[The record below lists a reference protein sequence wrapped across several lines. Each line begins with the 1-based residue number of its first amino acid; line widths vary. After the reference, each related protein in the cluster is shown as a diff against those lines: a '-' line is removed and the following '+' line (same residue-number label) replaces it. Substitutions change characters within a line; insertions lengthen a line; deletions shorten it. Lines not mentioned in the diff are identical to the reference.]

1 MGGIDV
7 SQGATPVQGNMSGQP
22 LKSASAAIS
31 GTVPSIGNF
40 NSVAILNSVI
50 AQATGAN
57 NMAITNTAN
66 FISVANIAQNMAAD
80 TLLNAISQ
88 VLSRTIFSIRPYSA
102 KFKGLMKDSQMFG
115 NHVRKL
121 NIGDNDWENDVR
133 YDLVNG
139 ESIDDQIVSKP
150 KILQTNF
157 YGQNIYARHYTVFRD
172 QLNIALSSEEEFQ
185 RFITMIVQ
193 NCNDLIEQCHEST
206 ARMTLANFIGGKVKG
221 DTTNIIHLVT
231 KYNDVAGT
239 ELTTDTVRQ
248 PSNFVPFIKWAF
260 GYISYISGM
269 LTERSQKFHI
279 NITGK
284 EISRHTPQNRQK
296 LYLFSEYLKDMDAS
310 VLSSVYN
317 DNYLK
322 WADHEQVNFWQSIN
336 SPDGINIRASY
347 LKPDGTILTDNT
359 GTATANI
366 FGVLFDEEAVG
377 ITTCGQWS
385 SASRFNAR
393 GGYTNFWYHFND
405 RYYNDFTENGVV
417 FLLD

>member
-1 MGGIDV
+1 MPGLLLD
-7 SQGATPVQGNMSGQP
+7 
-22 LKSASAAIS
+22 K
-31 GTVPSIGNF
+31 PSIGNF
-40 NSVAILNSVI
+40 DAITVLQSIVN
-50 AQATGAN
+50 QATG
-57 NMAITNTAN
+57 NTDLALTSSAN
-66 FISVANIAQNMAAD
+66 FISVATTALGINTDA
-80 TLLNAISQ
+80 LLTAISQ
-88 VLSRTIFSIRPYSA
+88 TLSKTIFSIRPYEA
-102 KFKGLMKDSQMFG
+102 KFKGLMKDSVTFG

-121 NIGDNDWENDVR
+121 NIGDKDWENDVR
-133 YDLVNG
+133 YSLSDG
-139 ESIDDQIVSKP
+139 ASIDDQIVSKP

-157 YGQNIYARHYTVFRD
+157 YGQNIYSRHYTIFRD

-193 NCNDLIEQCHEST
+193 NCSDIIEQCHEST

-221 DTTNIIHLVT
+221 DATNVIHLVT
-231 KYNDVAGT
+231 KYNEVAGT

-260 GYISYISGM
+260 GYIGYISSM

-279 NITGK
+279 NVTGS

-296 LYLFSEYLKDMDAS
+296 LYLFSEYLRDMDAS

-322 WADHEQVNFWQSIN
+322 WADHEQVNFWQSIDT
-336 SPDGINIRASY
+336 PDSINVKASY
-347 LKPDGTILTDNT
+347 MKDDGTITSDLT
-359 GTATANI
+359 GTATSNI
-366 FGVLFDEEAVG
+366 FGVLFDEEAIG
-377 ITTCGQWS
+377 ITPCGQWS

>member
-1 MGGIDV
+1 MGANDSIYT
-7 SQGATPVQGNMSGQP
+7 TPIAPTVANF
-22 LKSASAAIS
+22 KSATLLS
-31 GTVPSIGNF
+31 SIVN
-40 NSVAILNSVI
+40 
-50 AQATGAN
+50 QATGKTD
-57 NMAITNTAN
+57 MSITATCD
-66 FISVANIAQNMAAD
+66 FISVANTALAISPDN
-80 TLLNAISQ
+80 LLNAISQ
-88 VLSRTIFSIRPYSA
+88 VLSKTIFSIRPYEA
-102 KFKGLMKDSQMFG
+102 KFKGLMQDEVRFG

-121 NIGDNDWENDVR
+121 NIGDKDWEKDVR
-133 YDLVNG
+133 YDLVDG
-139 ESIDDQIVSKP
+139 ESIDDQIVSNP
-150 KILQTNF
+150 TILQTNF
-157 YGQNIYARHYTVFRD
+157 YGQNVYSRHYTIYRD

-193 NCNDLIEQCHEST
+193 NCNDMIEQCHEST
-206 ARMTLANFIGGKVKG
+206 ARMTLANFIGGKIKG
-221 DTTNIIHLVT
+221 DTSNVIHLVT

-239 ELTTDTVRQ
+239 TLTTDTVRQ

-269 LTERSQKFHI
+269 LTERSIKYHI
-279 NITGK
+279 NVTGK
-284 EISRHTPQNRQK
+284 EISRHTPQNKQK

-322 WADHEQVNFWQSIN
+322 WADHEQVNFWQSIDT
-336 SPDGINIRASY
+336 PDGINIYASY
-347 LKPDGTILTDNT
+347 LHTDGSLTYDQT
-359 GTATANI
+359 GTATSNI

>member
-1 MGGIDV
+1 M
-7 SQGATPVQGNMSGQP
+7 
-22 LKSASAAIS
+22 SAS
-31 GTVPSIGNF
+31 TVLKGSEPSVANF
-40 NSVAILNSVI
+40 NNTKILNSI
-50 AQATGAN
+50 INQATGKT
-57 NMAITNTAN
+57 NMSVCDSKD
-66 FISVANIAQNMAAD
+66 FVSVANMALGISTD
-80 TLLNAISQ
+80 SLLSAISQ
-88 VLSRTIFSIRPYSA
+88 TLSKTIFSIRPYEA
-102 KFKGLMKDSQMFG
+102 KFKGLMKDEVRFG

-121 NIGDNDWENDVR
+121 NIGDKDWENDAR
-133 YDLVNG
+133 YDLVDG
-139 ESIDDQIVSKP
+139 QSIDDQIVSNP
-150 KILQTNF
+150 TILQTNF
-157 YGQNIYARHYTVFRD
+157 YGQNIYSRHYTVYRD

-193 NCNDLIEQCHEST
+193 NCSDMIEQCHEST

-221 DTTNIIHLVT
+221 DVNNVIHLVT

-239 ELTTDTVRQ
+239 ELTSNTVRQ
-248 PSNFVPFIKWAF
+248 PANFVPFIKWAF
-260 GYISYISGM
+260 GYIGYLSGM

-279 NITGK
+279 NVTGK
-284 EISRHTPQNRQK
+284 EISRHTPQNKQK

-322 WADHEQVNFWQSIN
+322 WADHEQVNFWQSIDT
-336 SPDGINIRASY
+336 PDGINLKCSY
-347 LKPDGTILTDNT
+347 MGLDGSIAYDNA
-359 GTATANI
+359 GTATSNI

-405 RYYNDFTENGVV
+405 RYYNDFTENGIV

>member
-7 SQGATPVQGNMSGQP
+7 SSSATPVPGVSGNPMKTALNSIS
-22 LKSASAAIS
+22 SAS
-31 GTVPSIGNF
+31 PSIGNF
-40 NSVAILNSVI
+40 NSVAILNSII
-50 AQATGAN
+50 AQATGTTN
-57 NMAITNTAN
+57 ISLTNTAN
-66 FISVANIAQNMAAD
+66 FISVANVAQNMAAD

-121 NIGDNDWENDVR
+121 NIGDHDWENDVR
-133 YDLVNG
+133 YDLVDG

-157 YGQNIYARHYTVFRD
+157 YGQNIYARHYTIFRD

-185 RFITMIVQ
+185 RFITMVVQ

-221 DTTNIIHLVT
+221 DATNVIHLVT
-231 KYNDVAGT
+231 KYNEVAGT
-239 ELTTDTVRQ
+239 EFTTDTVRQ

-260 GYISYISGM
+260 GYISYISGL

-279 NITGK
+279 NVTGK

-322 WADHEQVNFWQSIN
+322 WADHEQVNFWQSIS

-347 LKPDGTILTDNT
+347 LKPDGTILTDNV

-366 FGVLFDEEAVG
+366 LGVLFDEEAIG

>member
-1 MGGIDV
+1 MGSVDV
-7 SQGATPVQGNMSGQP
+7 LVGSSPSVSNFDSAKLLNSIVNQANG
-22 LKSASAAIS
+22 KSA
-31 GTVPSIGNF
+31 
-40 NSVAILNSVI
+40 LEL
-50 AQATGAN
+50 
-57 NMAITNTAN
+57 TNTKD
-66 FISVANIAQNMAAD
+66 FLSVANTAINTATD
-80 TLLNAISQ
+80 SLLNAVSQ
-88 VLSRTIFSIRPYSA
+88 VLSRTIFSIRPYEA
-102 KFKGLMKDSQMFG
+102 KFKGLMKDEVRFG

-121 NIGDNDWENDVR
+121 NIGDKDWEKDAR
-133 YDLVNG
+133 YDLVDG
-139 ESIDDQIVSKP
+139 QSIDDQIVSNP
-150 KILQTNF
+150 TILQTNF
-157 YGQNIYARHYTVFRD
+157 YGQNVYSRHYTVYRD

-193 NCNDLIEQCHEST
+193 NCSDMIEQCHEST

-221 DTTNIIHLVT
+221 DTNNVIHLVT

-260 GYISYISGM
+260 GYIGYLSGM

-279 NITGK
+279 NVTGK

-322 WADHEQVNFWQSIN
+322 WADHEQVNFWQSIDT
-336 SPDGINIRASY
+336 PDGINVKASY
-347 LKPDGTILTDNT
+347 INSTDGTMEYDNV
-359 GTATANI
+359 GTATSNI

-405 RYYNDFTENGVV
+405 RYYNDFTENGIV

>member
-1 MGGIDV
+1 M
-7 SQGATPVQGNMSGQP
+7 M
-22 LKSASAAIS
+22 ASS
-31 GTVPSIGNF
+31 DS
-40 NSVAILNSVI
+40 ILNNIPTVSNFKSIELLNFIVN
-50 AQATGAN
+50 QATGK
-57 NMAITNTAN
+57 TSLERTTTQD
-66 FISVANIAQNMAAD
+66 FVSVANTALSISTDA
-80 TLLNAISQ
+80 LLSAISQ
-88 VLSRTIFSIRPYSA
+88 TLSRTIFSVRPYEA
-102 KFKGLMKDSQMFG
+102 KFKGLMKDEVRFG

-121 NIGDNDWENDVR
+121 NIGDKDWEKDVR
-133 YDLVNG
+133 YDLVDG
-139 ESIDDQIVSKP
+139 QSIDDQIVSSP
-150 KILQTNF
+150 TILQTNF
-157 YGQNIYARHYTVFRD
+157 YGQNVYSRHYTIYRD

-221 DTTNIIHLVT
+221 DVNNVIHLVT
-231 KYNDVAGT
+231 KYNDIAGT

-248 PSNFVPFIKWAF
+248 PTNFVPFIKWAF

-279 NITGK
+279 NVTGK

-322 WADHEQVNFWQSIN
+322 WADHEQVNFWQSIDT
-336 SPDGINIRASY
+336 PDGINVSASY
-347 LKPDGTILTDNT
+347 MGTDGTVVLDPT
-359 GTATANI
+359 GTATSNI